1 MKRLV
6 FIFISLIV
14 VGFST
19 GLQAADEEYVYR
31 LKWLF
36 NSSVAGDIYADK
48 YDYFTE
54 AGIKVK
60 VKEGGPGKNGINELE
75 LGQSHFAVASADQ
88 VIRALDKG
96 ADVVVLAQ
104 IFQVNPMQWIY
115 RASQSEIKK
124 ITDLKGK
131 HIGVTF
137 GGNDE
142 SIMNTLFAKGG
153 ITQDDV
159 EVTGARFDFTPFLTS
174 KVDVWPVY
182 RNSQGVIL
190 EDKLGQ
196 EGEKVR
202 FMNPA
207 DFGVSFVANSVIT
220 SGKMVKEHPEV
231 VDKFVRAL
239 TKGWDR
245 AMDPAN
251 EVNSLTAIASR
262 DKGNNDIIRKE
273 QLEVTRSLVIKDGEF
288 GTIDESAWKQTEE
301 IMLREGQIKKAVTIE
316 NSFKK

>member
-1 MKRLV
+1 MKRLLL
-6 FIFISLIV
+6 ILTSLIV
-14 VGFST
+14 FST
-19 GLQAADEEYVYR
+19 SLQAADNEYVYR

-36 NSSVAGDIYADK
+36 NSSVAGDIYADE
-48 YDYFTE
+48 YGYFTD

-115 RASQSEIKK
+115 RASHPEIKN
-124 ITDLKGK
+124 IADLKGK
-131 HIGVTF
+131 NIGVTF

-153 ITQDDV
+153 ITKDDV
-159 EVTGARFDFTPFLTS
+159 KITGARFDFTPFLTG

-190 EDKLGQ
+190 ENKLGQ

-220 SGKMVKEHPEV
+220 SGKMIKEHPEV
-231 VDKFVRAL
+231 VDKFVQAL
-239 TKGWDR
+239 VKGWDK
-245 AMDPAN
+245 AMDSSN
-251 EVNSLTAIASR
+251 EANSLAAIAAR
-262 DKGNNDIIRKE
+262 DKGNNDAIRKQ
-273 QLEVTRSLVIKDGEF
+273 QLEVTRALVIKDGVF
-288 GTIDESAWKQTEE
+288 GKIDEAAWKQTEK
-301 IMLREGQIKKAVTIE
+301 IMLKEGQIKKAVTVE

>member
-1 MKRLV
+1 MKRLL
-6 FIFISLIV
+6 FLTSLIV
-14 VGFST
+14 FCLCTTVP
-19 GLQAADEEYVYR
+19 AADKEYVYR

-36 NSSVAGDIYADK
+36 NSSVAGDIYADEHGH
-48 YDYFTE
+48 FTE

-96 ADVVVLAQ
+96 ADIVVLIQ

-115 RASQSEIKK
+115 RASHPEIKK
-124 ITDLKGK
+124 ITDLRGK
-131 HIGVTF
+131 NIGVTF

-153 ITQDDV
+153 ITKDDV
-159 EVTGARFDFTPFLTS
+159 KITGARFDFTPFLTS

-220 SGKMVKEHPEV
+220 SGRMVKEHPEV
-231 VDKFVRAL
+231 VDKFVQAL
-239 TKGWDR
+239 SKGWNM
-245 AMDPAN
+245 AMDKGN
-251 EVNSLTAIASR
+251 EANSLAAIAAR
-262 DKGNNDIIRKE
+262 DKGNNDTIRKE
-273 QLEVTRSLVIKDGEF
+273 QLAVTRALVMKDGAF
-288 GTIDESAWKQTEE
+288 GKIDEAAWIQTEK
-301 IMLREGQIKKAVTIE
+301 IMLNEGQIKKAVNVE